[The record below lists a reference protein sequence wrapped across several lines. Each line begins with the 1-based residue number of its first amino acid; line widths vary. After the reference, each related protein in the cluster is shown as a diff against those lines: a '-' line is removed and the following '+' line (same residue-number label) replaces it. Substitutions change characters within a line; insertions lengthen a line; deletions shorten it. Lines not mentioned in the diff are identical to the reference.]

1 VGSCGEAVFLCCMLC
16 VCKNVC
22 FYYYRMEGRAVQL
35 PAGVLN
41 SRRFYRP
48 ATVVNNIMMSYE
60 AHYYD
65 LVMSVSVQEGRP
77 LCVGGAARFRY

>member
-1 VGSCGEAVFLCCMLC
+1 MSME
-16 VCKNVC
+16 
-22 FYYYRMEGRAVQL
+22 EGRAVQL